1 MIKNNFFFLNK
12 IKNVCFLGQTSI
24 INQLIEINSK
34 LKINSLII
42 TSPDQK
48 KKNQK
53 QQFIFSE
60 INKKFKK
67 FLINKINPNETLF
80 ISLGARW
87 IFKKNDINNLFKK
100 NIINFHGTRLPID
113 SGGGPLSWRIL
124 RNDRIGMQLAHV
136 VSDKIDKG
144 DILKSKKYLFPNWCK
159 LPLEYENYHNSTFIK
174 FYENLLKEILSKKKI
189 KLKQQVDYIGNYNP
203 RLNTKLNG
211 WIDWNLTSYEILNFI
226 NAFDDPYEGASTQ
239 ILGHKRVFLKKAH
252 LHGGEITNHPFRTG
266 LISRNDKDWIVV
278 CTKDSQYLLIE
289 QVLDKNKKN
298 IVSKIKPG
306 SRFFTSPKNLFNA
319 KSKKVIYSSK
329 GLKII

>member
-136 VSDKIDKG
+136 VTDKIDKG

-159 LPLEYENYHNSTFIK
+159 LPFEYENYHNSIF
-174 FYENLLKEILSKKKI
+174 
-189 KLKQQVDYIGNYNP
+189 V
-203 RLNTKLNG
+203 KLNLNNKL
-211 WIDWNLTSYEILNFI
+211 IILVI
-226 NAFDDPYEGASTQ
+226 I
-239 ILGHKRVFLKKAH
+239 IL
-252 LHGGEITNHPFRTG
+252 
-266 LISRNDKDWIVV
+266 D
-278 CTKDSQYLLIE
+278 
-289 QVLDKNKKN
+289 
-298 IVSKIKPG
+298 
-306 SRFFTSPKNLFNA
+306 
-319 KSKKVIYSSK
+319 
-329 GLKII
+329 